1 MKEELETQHLS
12 AVNLINHT
20 ADPVPTLNSNEKT
33 MTKAANTSYS
43 FNTINVPH
51 PTDGSD
57 VSPTERKSILK
68 EA

>member
-1 MKEELETQHLS
+1 MNNKT
-12 AVNLINHT
+12 
-20 ADPVPTLNSNEKT
+20 DPVPALDEQGKT
-33 MTKAANTSYS
+33 MSKAANQSYS

-57 VSPTERKSILK
+57 VSPTERLGMK